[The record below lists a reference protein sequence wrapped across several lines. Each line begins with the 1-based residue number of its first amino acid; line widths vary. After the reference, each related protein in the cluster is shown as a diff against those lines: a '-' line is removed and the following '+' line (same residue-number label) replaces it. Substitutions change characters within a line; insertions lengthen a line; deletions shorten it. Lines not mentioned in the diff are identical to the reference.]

1 MGSLRTP
8 CGGRYPHAKELCI
21 GVDYQFFQTILKG
34 NFDENNTSAYFY
46 PKKWQIKAD
55 LKREHDFSVN

>member
-1 MGSLRTP
+1 MEGDIRTLRSFVLY
-8 CGGRYPHAKELCI
+8 R
-21 GVDYQFFQTILKG
+21 VDYQFFQTILKG

-55 LKREHDFSVN
+55 LKREHNFSVN